1 MFSQAVELADCTLC
15 ELCGLAYRSGRSSI
29 AAEVSFIIG

>member
-1 MFSQAVELADCTLC
+1 LC
-15 ELCGLAYRSGRSSI
+15 ELCGLAYRSGRSSF